1 MSQREH
7 DLAQI
12 DFLSAKLA
20 SAESELAKRVVAGSA
35 AAPAL
40 SPVDESTDYDDDTAV
55 EPGTPELSDRDESE
69 GEDNDPSSGPD
80 EDREAASTEREA
92 AASDPVLAAAL
103 AGIDAHNDFMFKVTH
118 GVNSQDVE
126 DEANRGLSAPEILA
140 RSALAGAQLGDQKA
154 AKFAARL
161 ESFSSSRDR
170 AAVDVSKTSLGGGGE
185 STKPPERSPKHDAVE
200 RTLNHHFR
208 LHLGSGR
215 QRLGSCK
222 RQHQQWLICY
232 LEVLAPQLKP

>member
-1 MSQREH
+1 MMMTPQWSR
-7 DLAQI
+7 
-12 DFLSAKLA
+12 
-20 SAESELAKRVVAGSA
+20 
-35 AAPAL
+35 AL
-40 SPVDESTDYDDDTAV
+40 Q
-55 EPGTPELSDRDESE
+55 ELSDRDESE

-92 AASDPVLAAAL
+92 AASDPVLVAAL

-170 AAVDVSKTSLGGGGE
+170 AAVGVSKTSLGGGGE
-185 STKPPERSPKHDAVE
+185 STKPPERSPKHDAVK
-200 RTLNHHFR
+200 RTLNQLPTTPWVGSSAAR
-208 LHLGSGR
+208 LVQASASAVANL
-215 QRLGSCK
+215 
-222 RQHQQWLICY
+222 CY
-232 LEVLAPQLKP
+232 LEVLAPQLKPWRWTSTQTTMQLRAAKVMIL